1 VPRAANGMAARL
13 APVIMAV
20 ASLGTVA
27 MVVASGSA
35 AGHNPMLLAFPVLM
49 IASAVAAVASSSGG
63 RQRAELDADR
73 RRYLDYLASLSDRLA
88 KDATAERHRLLDSH
102 PEPEALWAI
111 VGGTR
116 MWERHRDEAD
126 FCVVRAGVGTASP
139 TTRLNGP
146 TTERAGEQDPVT
158 AAALA
163 RLLRVHGRLWQVPV
177 TITLAAGATVSV
189 SGDGDGARALLRAV
203 ICQLAVAH
211 SPDDVGLVAAVGE
224 AQSGDWDWLKWLPHR
239 RHGPAEPDGRRLVVV
254 VDGGDAPAPDAACAV
269 LHIDPAAMPDADLRV
284 VDGAG
289 TVVLTRPDQMTPV
302 AALAVARRLA
312 GYRPDDEPTGETVGW
327 LARVGVG
334 DPVHI
339 DPKVLWESQF
349 CAGLRVP
356 IGTSD
361 DGDAV
366 DLDIREAAA
375 DGMGPHGLCLGATG
389 SGKSELLRTIA
400 LGMIARHSPET
411 LNLVLIDFKGGATFL
426 DLARSRHTTA
436 VITNLEEEAGLV
448 DRMRDA
454 LGGEI
459 DRRQRILRA
468 VGNFSGVAEYHRARQ
483 AGRPLDPLPTLF
495 IIVDEFSELL
505 SRHPDFVEV
514 FVAIG
519 RLGRSLGMHLLLASQ
534 RLDEGRLRGLDS
546 HLSYRICLKTLSEA
560 ESRLAIGVPDAHH
573 LPRRPGS
580 AYLKVGAGQPIRFQA
595 AFVSG
600 PVPGRSP
607 DRRTGP
613 SDEDFVPRLF
623 TASPP
628 VRVSAPPSGGGDAEG
643 ATLLQAV
650 VDGLAGHGPSP
661 HRVWLPPLTDSPRLA
676 ALVDGYA
683 GGGLRIPIGLVDNA
697 FEHRRSP
704 LVVDLSGAAGNFAVV
719 GAPRTGKTTVV
730 KTLVTALAATHDP
743 RRVQVYCLD
752 FGGGG
757 LTELTALP
765 HVGTVAGRS
774 NADLVRRTVI
784 DVLAV
789 LRRRESAGAG
799 ADDPCGDVLLVIDGW
814 TAARREYGGP
824 DDLDDVVTAIAGTGL
839 SYGVHVVLTASR
851 WADVRPALR
860 DQIGTR
866 IELRLGDPADSEID
880 RARARLVP
888 RDKPGHGLSPAG
900 SPMVIA
906 LPDNTFRPTGTE
918 WRAPAIR
925 LLPECVG
932 YPELLAAAPAVG
944 CVLGIDEDGL
954 QPVALDLT
962 GQHLLV
968 FGEPGCGKTA
978 VLRLLCHE
986 IARTVP
992 AGLLVPLDA
1001 RETLAEFGSGGL
1013 RSLPGLVDRLRDR
1026 VHGAESRVPQ
1036 IYLVIDDYDLAATA
1050 LAPLADVLAH
1060 ARDIGLHLVIARR
1073 SGGAARALYDPIL
1086 SAVRETGAAGLQ
1098 LSGSPEDGP
1107 LVGGVRPR
1115 RLPPGRGV
1123 LVTRT
1128 GGERTIQVAWLE
1140 SSEPR

>member
-1 VPRAANGMAARL
+1 MAARL

-20 ASLGTVA
+20 ASLGTVG

-35 AGHNPMLLAFPVLM
+35 VGHTPMLMVFPVVM
-49 IASAVAAVASSSGG
+49 VASAVAAVASGGGG

-73 RRYLDYLASLSDRLA
+73 RGYLDYLASLSDRLA
-88 KDATAERHRLLDSH
+88 QDAVAERNRMLDVH
-102 PEPEALWAI
+102 PEPEALWTV
-111 VGGTR
+111 VGSTR

-126 FCVVRAGVGTASP
+126 FCVVRVGVGAVP
-139 TTRLNGP
+139 ATTRLSGAV
-146 TTERAGEQDPVT
+146 AGRPGGQDPVT
-158 AAALA
+158 AAAL
-163 RLLRVHGRLWQVPV
+163 GRLFRAHDRIPDAPV
-177 TITLAAGATVSV
+177 TVTLAAGATVRV
-189 SGDGDGARALLRAV
+189 SGDGDGARALVRAA

-211 SPDDVGLVAAVGE
+211 SPDDVGVIAAVGQDE
-224 AQSGDWDWLKWLPHR
+224 AGHWDWLKWLPHVR
-239 RHGPAEPDGRRLVVV
+239 YCPAEPDGRRVVV
-254 VDGGDAPAPDAACAV
+254 MVDGGDTPAPDAACTV
-269 LHIDPAAMPDADLRV
+269 LQIGPAAAPDADLWV
-284 VDGAG
+284 DDGAG
-289 TVVLTRPDQMTPV
+289 TAILTRSDRMTPV

-312 GYRPDDEPTGETVGW
+312 GYRSGPDPAGGTRGW

-334 DPVHI
+334 DPAHI
-339 DPKVLWESQF
+339 DPEALWDRQS
-349 CAGLRVP
+349 APLRVP
-356 IGTSD
+356 IGTTE
-361 DGDAV
+361 DGGTV

-411 LNLVLIDFKGGATFL
+411 LNLVLVDFKGGATFL
-426 DLARSRHTTA
+426 DVARTRHTTA

-468 VGNFSGVAEYHRARQ
+468 AGNLPGVAEYHRALH
-483 AGRPLDPLPTLF
+483 AGRPLDPLPALF

-505 SRHPDFVEV
+505 SRHPEFVDV

-560 ESRLAIGVPDAHH
+560 ESRMAVGIPDAYH
-573 LPRRPGS
+573 LPPRPGV
-580 AYLKVGAGQPIRFQA
+580 AYLKVGAGQPVRFQA
-595 AFVSG
+595 FYVSG
-600 PVPGRSP
+600 PVSSRLPASQ
-607 DRRTGP
+607 TGP
-613 SDEDFVPRLF
+613 LDVGTVPRVF
-623 TASPP
+623 TAAPP
-628 VRVSAPPSGGGDAEG
+628 VRCAEPPSRDRGGQD
-643 ATLLQAV
+643 TPLLEAV

-676 ALVDGYA
+676 ALVDGYD
-683 GGGLRIPIGLVDNA
+683 GGDLRVPIGLVDNA

-704 LVVDLSGAAGNFAVV
+704 LVVDLSGAAGNVAVI
-719 GAPRTGKTTVV
+719 GAPRTGKTTVL
-730 KTLVTALAATHDP
+730 KTLVTGLAATHDP

-757 LTELTALP
+757 LSDLTALP

-774 NADLVRRTVI
+774 NTDLSRRTVADI
-784 DVLAV
+784 LAV
-789 LRRRESAGAG
+789 LRRREAAGTP
-799 ADDPCGDVLLVIDGW
+799 ADDPYGDVLLVIDGW
-814 TAARREYGGP
+814 AAARREYGGP
-824 DDLDDVVTAIAGTGL
+824 DGLDDVVTAIAGTGL

-866 IELRLGDPADSEID
+866 IEMRLGDPADSEID
-880 RARARLVP
+880 RARARRIP
-888 RDKPGHGLSPAG
+888 RNRPGHGLSPDG
-900 SPMVIA
+900 LPMVIA
-906 LPDNTFRPTGTE
+906 LPDTAFRPSGTG

-925 LLPECVG
+925 LLPERVDHRG
-932 YPELLAAAPAVG
+932 LLAAASASG

-954 QPVALDLT
+954 QPVVLDLT
-962 GQHLLV
+962 GYHLLV

-992 AGLLVPLDA
+992 DGVVVPLDP
-1001 RETLAEFGSGGL
+1001 RQTLAEFGGGGL
-1013 RSLPGLVDRLRDR
+1013 RLLPGLLESLRER
-1026 VHGAESRVPQ
+1026 VRGGGSGDPQ
-1036 IYLVIDDYDLAATA
+1036 IYVVVDDYDLAASA
-1050 LAPLADVLAH
+1050 LAPLADVLPH
-1060 ARDIGLHLVIARR
+1060 ARDIGLHLLIARR
-1073 SGGAARALYDPIL
+1073 SGGAARALYDPVL
-1086 SAVRETGAAGLQ
+1086 SALRESGAAGLQ
-1098 LSGSPEDGP
+1098 MSGCPDDGP
-1107 LVGGVRPR
+1107 LVGGVRPGP
-1115 RLPPGRGV
+1115 LPPGRGV
-1123 LVTRT
+1123 LVTRS

-1140 SSEPR
+1140 SSESR